1 MRLIDADAL
10 KSALEIEQYNDY
22 DDLLRTERLIDNAPT
37 IKTFTLADIEAQ
49 YRKGLEKG
57 LEERPHGKWKAFN
70 FHIIY
75 CNNCGMNIDIMKC
88 KFLDLLKFCP
98 NCGASMIK
106 KEGETE

>member
-37 IKTFTLADIEAQ
+37 IKAFTLADIEEQ

-57 LEERPHGKWKAFN
+57 LEERPHGEWK
-70 FHIIY
+70 
-75 CNNCGMNIDIMKC
+75 CNRFGIQCSNCGLIRNAVPYEMN
-88 KFLDLLKFCP
+88 FCP
-98 NCGASMIK
+98 NCGADMR
-106 KEGETE
+106 EGDHE